1 MARSEEKR
9 EKEEGEGEEIE
20 ERFSETFLRL
30 NQRPSRSKFAK
41 LPSHSF
47 PELELKASLV
57 AFR

>member
-30 NQRPSRSKFAK
+30 NQRPSHSKFAK
-41 LPSHSF
+41 LPSTHS
-47 PELELKASLV
+47 ELELKASLV